1 MLTLNIKLMTSVTT
15 SLDLVSLKML
25 FLLIH
30 FESTLVFH
38 FFHAEGQ
45 LYDFF
50 GIGINLVKFCYR
62 HI

>member
-1 MLTLNIKLMTSVTT
+1 MTSVTT

-38 FFHAEGQ
+38 FFT
-45 LYDFF
+45 LKDNYM
-50 GIGINLVKFCYR
+50 ISL
-62 HI
+62 